1 MSTTLRS
8 QSSSDPK
15 LVAKYTMSENFSA
28 SMTKWQD
35 NKMYKTSYFK
45 QSEYNVN
52 LRLHRNRL

>member
-45 QSEYNVN
+45 QSEYNVIN
-52 LRLHRNRL
+52 TIT